1 MKIVLTGASGF
12 IGARLR
18 AHLIERGHELVCLSR
33 RAAARPGWYAWDPAS
48 GPPPQAA
55 LLGAGA
61 VIHLAGEPV
70 AQRWNAEVKRR
81 ILSSRVQGTHSL
93 VHALGAMPVRP
104 GVLVC
109 ASAIGYYGS
118 RGDEI
123 LPESAAPGGDFLSEV
138 CSAWERAAQAAAEL
152 GLRVVSPRIGV
163 VLDPAGGALAQML
176 PLFRVGLGGPIA
188 GGQAWTSW
196 IHLNDLVRLIAW
208 AVEHPAVCGPVNAV
222 TPNPVR
228 NEAFTRALGAALHRP
243 AFFPVP
249 ALALKLLYG
258 EMAGV
263 VLASQRVAPQR
274 AVQSGFQ
281 FNWPELD
288 AALGDLLR

>member
-1 MKIVLTGASGF
+1 MKIVLTGSSGF

-70 AQRWNAEVKRR
+70 AQRWNAEIKRR

-152 GLRVVSPRIGV
+152 GLRVVSPRSGV

>member
-1 MKIVLTGASGF
+1 
-12 IGARLR
+12 
-18 AHLIERGHELVCLSR
+18 
-33 RAAARPGWYAWDPAS
+33 
-48 GPPPQAA
+48 
-55 LLGAGA
+55 
-61 VIHLAGEPV
+61 
-70 AQRWNAEVKRR
+70 
-81 ILSSRVQGTHSL
+81 
-93 VHALGAMPVRP
+93 
-104 GVLVC
+104 
-109 ASAIGYYGS
+109 
-118 RGDEI
+118 

-208 AVEHPAVCGPVNAV
+208 AVENPAVCGPVNAV
-222 TPNPVR
+222 APNPVR
-228 NEAFTRALGAALHRP
+228 NETFTRALGAALHRP

>member
-1 MKIVLTGASGF
+1 
-12 IGARLR
+12 
-18 AHLIERGHELVCLSR
+18 
-33 RAAARPGWYAWDPAS
+33 
-48 GPPPQAA
+48 

-176 PLFRVGLGGPIA
+176 PPFRVGLGGPIA

-208 AVEHPAVCGPVNAV
+208 SVEHPALAGPVNAV
-222 TPNPVR
+222 APNPVR
-228 NEAFTRALGAALHRP
+228 NETFTRALGAALHRP

-258 EMAGV
+258 EMAGI
-263 VLASQRVAPQR
+263 VLASLRVAPER

-281 FNWPELD
+281 FNWPDLGP
-288 AALGDLLR
+288 ALRDLLR

>member
-1 MKIVLTGASGF
+1 MKIVLTGATGF

-18 AHLIERGHELVCLSR
+18 AHLTAQGHELTCLSR
-33 RAAARPGWYAWDPAS
+33 RAVSRPEWYAWDPEN

-70 AQRWNAEVKRR
+70 AQRWTADVKRR
-81 ILSSRVQGTHSL
+81 ILSSRVQGTRSL
-93 VHALGAMPVRP
+93 IGAIGALPVRP

-123 LPESAAPGGDFLSEV
+123 LPESAAPGAGFLPEV
-138 CSAWERAAQAAAEL
+138 CIEWERAAGTAAEL

-176 PLFRVGLGGPIA
+176 PPFRAGLGGPIA

-208 AVEHPAVCGPVNAV
+208 AVENPAVCGPVNAV
-222 TPNPVR
+222 APNPMR
-228 NEAFTRALGAALHRP
+228 NETFTRALGAALHRP

-258 EMAGV
+258 EMAGL
-263 VLASQRVAPQR
+263 VLASQRVTPER
-274 AVQSGFQ
+274 AAQSGFQ

>member
-1 MKIVLTGASGF
+1 MKIVLTGATGF

-18 AHLIERGHELVCLSR
+18 AHLTEQGHELTCLSR
-33 RAAARPGWYAWDPAS
+33 RPAAQSGWYAWDPES

-55 LLGAGA
+55 LLEAEA

-70 AQRWNAEVKRR
+70 AQRWTADVKRR

-93 VHALGAMPVRP
+93 VRALAALPVRP
-104 GVLVC
+104 AVLVC

-118 RGDEI
+118 RGDEM
-123 LPESAAPGGDFLSEV
+123 LPESAPPGAGFLPDV
-138 CSAWERAAQAAAEL
+138 CIEWERAAGAAAEL
-152 GLRVVSPRIGV
+152 GLRVVSLRIGV
-163 VLDPAGGALAQML
+163 VLDPAGGALAKML
-176 PLFRVGLGGPIA
+176 WPFRAGLGGPIA

-208 AVEHPAVCGPVNAV
+208 AVENRAVVGPVNTVA
-222 TPNPVR
+222 PNPVR
-228 NEAFTRALGAALHRP
+228 NEAFTRALGKVLQRP

-263 VLASQRVAPQR
+263 VLASQRVAPER
-274 AVQSGFQ
+274 AAQFGFQ
-281 FNWPELD
+281 FNWPD
-288 AALGDLLR
+288 IGPALRDLLR

>member
-1 MKIVLTGASGF
+1 
-12 IGARLR
+12 
-18 AHLIERGHELVCLSR
+18 
-33 RAAARPGWYAWDPAS
+33 
-48 GPPPQAA
+48 

-70 AQRWNAEVKRR
+70 AQRWNAEIKRR